1 MLLFLHI
8 LHVGFN
14 LLGIQELYINQPGFA
29 VLIKKM
35 GLITNFML

>member
-14 LLGIQELYINQPGFA
+14 LLGIQKLYINQPGFA

-35 GLITNFML
+35 GLIASFVI